1 MLAGRP
7 ARSGEFLHHDPVA
20 LDFVQVKLD
29 RCRCLGRRHDRAKDF
44 ALGAQQD
51 DAPAAFH
58 PAGELAR
65 RVFGGAA
72 AGWHRRENRA
82 SRRQCLIVNR
92 PSTIRWQ
99 RSPTV
104 QRRRAEISPM
114 DTMLTLG
121 AAARHLGVSKGTISK
136 AIATGKLSAT
146 RREDGSWAIDGS
158 ELARYLEVNGH
169 RFRSETIPSEQVATE
184 AELRARADLAEQ
196 RLADLRSM
204 YEDMKAQRDKWE
216 TVAQRLSLPAPKPVE
231 TPETAPPP
239 PSEQPSRLRRTW
251 RWLRSTG

>member
-1 MLAGRP
+1 
-7 ARSGEFLHHDPVA
+7 
-20 LDFVQVKLD
+20 
-29 RCRCLGRRHDRAKDF
+29 
-44 ALGAQQD
+44 
-51 DAPAAFH
+51 
-58 PAGELAR
+58 
-65 RVFGGAA
+65 
-72 AGWHRRENRA
+72 
-82 SRRQCLIVNR
+82 
-92 PSTIRWQ
+92 
-99 RSPTV
+99 
-104 QRRRAEISPM
+104 M

-121 AAARHLGVSKGTISK
+121 AAARQLGVSKGTISK

-216 TVAQRLSLPAPKPVE
+216 TVAQRLPCPLRNRSKRRKRRRHLQPNSRHDCAAPGAGCARPGRGRH
-231 TPETAPPP
+231 T
-239 PSEQPSRLRRTW
+239 S
-251 RWLRSTG
+251 

>member
-1 MLAGRP
+1 M
-7 ARSGEFLHHDPVA
+7 DP
-20 LDFVQVKLD
+20 
-29 RCRCLGRRHDRAKDF
+29 
-44 ALGAQQD
+44 
-51 DAPAAFH
+51 
-58 PAGELAR
+58 
-65 RVFGGAA
+65 
-72 AGWHRRENRA
+72 
-82 SRRQCLIVNR
+82 
-92 PSTIRWQ
+92 
-99 RSPTV
+99 
-104 QRRRAEISPM
+104 
-114 DTMLTLG
+114 MLTLG
-121 AAARHLGVSKGTISK
+121 AAARQLGVSKGTISK

-184 AELRARADLAEQ
+184 AGLRARADLAEQ

-231 TPETAPPP
+231 TSETAPPP
-239 PSEQPSRLRRTW
+239 PAEQPSRFRRTW

>member
-1 MLAGRP
+1 
-7 ARSGEFLHHDPVA
+7 
-20 LDFVQVKLD
+20 
-29 RCRCLGRRHDRAKDF
+29 
-44 ALGAQQD
+44 
-51 DAPAAFH
+51 
-58 PAGELAR
+58 
-65 RVFGGAA
+65 
-72 AGWHRRENRA
+72 
-82 SRRQCLIVNR
+82 
-92 PSTIRWQ
+92 
-99 RSPTV
+99 
-104 QRRRAEISPM
+104 M

-121 AAARHLGVSKGTISK
+121 AAARQLSVSKGTISK

-146 RREDGSWAIDGS
+146 RREDSSWAIDGS

-184 AELRARADLAEQ
+184 AELRTRADLAEQ

-216 TVAQRLSLPAPKPVE
+216 TVAQRLSLPAPKPIE

-239 PSEQPSRLRRTW
+239 PAEQPSGLRRSW

>member
-1 MLAGRP
+1 
-7 ARSGEFLHHDPVA
+7 
-20 LDFVQVKLD
+20 
-29 RCRCLGRRHDRAKDF
+29 
-44 ALGAQQD
+44 
-51 DAPAAFH
+51 
-58 PAGELAR
+58 
-65 RVFGGAA
+65 
-72 AGWHRRENRA
+72 
-82 SRRQCLIVNR
+82 
-92 PSTIRWQ
+92 
-99 RSPTV
+99 
-104 QRRRAEISPM
+104 M

-121 AAARHLGVSKGTISK
+121 AAARQLGVSKGTISK

-231 TPETAPPP
+231 TPETAPRT
-239 PSEQPSRLRRTW
+239 PSRTAVTIAPLLALAALDRVGTGRSARTACANAPQPAYRHLRRLKGPK
-251 RWLRSTG
+251 RWPAHLTALTSSR